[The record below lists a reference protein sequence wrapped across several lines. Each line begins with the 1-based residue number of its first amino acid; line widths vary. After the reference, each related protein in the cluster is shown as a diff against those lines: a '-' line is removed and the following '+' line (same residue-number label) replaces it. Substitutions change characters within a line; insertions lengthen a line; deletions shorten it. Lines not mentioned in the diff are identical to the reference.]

1 MFKRLILLIPALAL
15 SACIVVIAD
24 DDADI
29 SRDDK
34 HPIVNADSSVSKADF
49 KLGNRIENMIHSDHE
64 LMNAD
69 VSVSNHGQDI
79 TLHGELFDAS
89 DLQRVI
95 DIAMSDHEVRS
106 VSSRII
112 LNLTK

>member
-1 MFKRLILLIPALAL
+1 MFKRILLLIPALAL
-15 SACIVVIAD
+15 SACIVVIGD

-29 SRDDK
+29 SRDDG
-34 HPIVNADSSVSKADF
+34 HITVHADSSRSKTDY
-49 KLGNRIENMIHSDHE
+49 KLGNRIENAIHADTE
-64 LMNAD
+64 LMNAN
-69 VSVSNHGQDI
+69 VSVSNQGQDI

-95 DIAMSDHEVRS
+95 DIAMSDPEVSS